1 MRRLILPFIP
11 RWVSPN
17 YVTIA
22 RLISIPFVIWFLLQ
36 KNYAVGIPLFIIS
49 AFTDALD
56 GSIARVRNRITRW
69 GTFYDPVAD
78 KLLIG
83 SAVLIVVA
91 THLSAWFAAI
101 ILLMEALIAV
111 GGYVYRR
118 EGKMQSANAW
128 GKAKMFAQFCGITLL
143 LLAIAGNFS
152 ALIPVAAAALAVG
165 VLLAVISLFT
175 YGL

>member
-1 MRRLILPFIP
+1 MRRLVLPFIP
-11 RWVSPN
+11 RFVTPN

-22 RLISIPFVIWFLLQ
+22 RFISIPFVVWFLLQ
-36 KNYAVGIPLFIIS
+36 KNYPVGIPLFVIS

-128 GKAKMFAQFCGITLL
+128 GKAKMFAQFCGVTLL
-143 LLAIAGNFS
+143 LLGLAGNFS
-152 ALIPVAAAALAVG
+152 VLIPVATVALAIG